1 MKIAIIGAMEQEVT
15 LLREQ
20 INAQFTLSRGGCKI
34 YYGKFGDLDIALL
47 KSGIGK
53 VSAAIGTIL
62 LIEHFA
68 PEFIIN
74 TGSAGG
80 LVPTLQVGDI
90 VVSTQVCYHDVN
102 VTAFGYQPGQM
113 AQCPAT
119 FNANKKLITLAEK
132 CIEKLNLHAVRGLI
146 CSGDSFINGTKE
158 FTYICQIFP
167 EAIAVEMEGAAIAHV
182 CHQFG
187 IPFVVVRAIS
197 DVANKESHLFFDE
210 FLPVAARQSSLMVQ
224 TMLAN
229 LANSSQ
235 SSK

>member
-1 MKIAIIGAMEQEVT
+1 MKIAIIAAMEQEVA

-20 INAQFTLSRGGCKI
+20 IDTHSSLSRGGCEI
-34 YYGKFGDLDIALL
+34 YYGKFDDIDIALL

-53 VSAAIGTIL
+53 VSAAMGTTL
-62 LIEHFA
+62 LIEYFA

-90 VVSTQVCYHDVN
+90 VVSTEVCYHDVN
-102 VTAFGYQPGQM
+102 VTAFGYHPSQM

-119 FNANKKLITLAEK
+119 FSPDKELIELTKK
-132 CIEKLNLHAVRGLI
+132 CIENLDLHAVLGLI
-146 CSGDSFINGTKE
+146 CSGDSFINGSE
-158 FTYICQIFP
+158 ELTYIRQTFP
-167 EAIAVEMEGAAIAHV
+167 AAIAVEMEGAAIGHV

-197 DVANKESHLFFDE
+197 DVTDKESHLSFEE

-229 LANSSQ
+229 LTNSSQ